1 MDRRT
6 APLLIL
12 PAILAVTGPALGQD
26 LTSDRPT
33 SSFHFLQYGVGV
45 VAVGAAAPGD
55 ICPPEATSPCILGSG
70 LGVALRGGYRSRGAW
85 YAGGLYQVTRHDS
98 SNILRLAILQQVL
111 AEGRYYVDRGT
122 RLTPFVLSGLGA
134 AAYGNEWGAETGGP
148 TAQLGLGVEVQVSAR
163 SLVEASLTWQPLL
176 LRGWTDSTN
185 QRRADR
191 YLGFGLAQIVSLEL
205 TVELRS
211 PLPRF

>member
-1 MDRRT
+1 MNRRT
-6 APLLIL
+6 PILAIL
-12 PAILAVTGPALGQD
+12 PMILGISGPAWGQD
-26 LTSDRPT
+26 LTSDRPA

-45 VAVGAAAPGD
+45 VAIGVAAPGD

-98 SNILRLAILQQVL
+98 SNILRLAILQQLL
-111 AEGRYYVDRGT
+111 AEGRYYFDHGT
-122 RLTPFVLSGLGA
+122 RITPYALAGLGGV
-134 AAYGNEWGAETGGP
+134 AYGNEWGAETGGP
-148 TAQLGLGVEVQVSAR
+148 TGQLGFGLEVQVTAK
-163 SLVEASLTWQPLL
+163 SLVEATVTWQPLL

-191 YLGFGLAQIVSLEL
+191 YLGFGLAQILSLEL
-205 TVELRS
+205 TVELRD